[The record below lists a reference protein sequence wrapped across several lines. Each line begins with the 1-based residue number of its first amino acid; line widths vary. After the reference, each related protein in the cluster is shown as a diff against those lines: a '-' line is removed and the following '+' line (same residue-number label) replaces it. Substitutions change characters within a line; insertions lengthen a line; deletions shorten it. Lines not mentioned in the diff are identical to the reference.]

1 MKLYMVYDF
10 TTYSEKRRELEKLNP
25 NIQKV
30 DPSTVVYDFNK
41 FFYTLINDLDIVF
54 HKPGDILI
62 KQNDMIWDEDEFD

>member
-1 MKLYMVYDF
+1 MKLYMAYDF
-10 TTYSEKRRELEKLNP
+10 TTYSEKRRELERLNP

-30 DPSTVVYDFNK
+30 APTTVVYDFNK
-41 FFYTLINDLDIVF
+41 LFYTLINDLDIVF